1 MYTESIFPG
10 QTFTVLHLNEEDCA
24 TLNQNINDAVAHVAQ
39 DPLQF
44 TGFYKTTNVASLG
57 ENPFGE
63 HCMEVD

>member
-1 MYTESIFPG
+1 MKK
-10 QTFTVLHLNEEDCA
+10 TV

-39 DPLQF
+39 DLLQF

-57 ENPFGE
+57 ENPFVE